1 MDIILALEKLLYSD
15 KYDINYY
22 RNILLVLQR
31 YLHCDN
37 CKWVFK
43 NGNRSTD
50 MISINDIDNEFKHS
64 IFINAN
70 DSVEEIILYNPRIV
84 DELLF
89 EYIKVFLRNIRLVDE
104 RVRFLKTDRLVGV
117 LNSHS
122 LSDLVSSNGV
132 YNNIGVCFIDCNGL
146 KYINDT
152 FGHEEGDRFLITV
165 GSCIKKYVRE
175 NEVYRKGGDEFVI
188 ICENIPQELFYSKM
202 ECIRNEIINGGYS
215 ASFGYVY
222 SNRCDKISSMIEE
235 ADKLMYVEKSK
246 YYNANNVKRR
256 K

>member
-1 MDIILALEKLLYSD
+1 MDTILALEKLLYSD

-22 RNILLVLQR
+22 RNILLTLQK

-43 NGNRSTD
+43 NGNRSAD
-50 MISINDIDNEFKHS
+50 MVSINDIDDGVKHNIS
-64 IFINAN
+64 ININGN
-70 DSVEEIILYNPRIV
+70 DEEIVLYNPKVV
-84 DELLF
+84 DDNLF
-89 EYIKVFLRNIRLVDE
+89 KYLSVFLRNIRLVDE
-104 RVRFLKTDRLVGV
+104 KIKSLKTDKVVGV

-122 LSDLVSSNGV
+122 LIDLIGSNSV

-152 FGHEEGDRFLITV
+152 FGHDEGDKFLITV
-165 GSCIKKYVRE
+165 GKCIKMYVRE
-175 NEVYRKGGDEFVI
+175 NEAYRKGGDEFVI
-188 ICENIPQELFYSKM
+188 VCEDIPQELFYSKM
-202 ECIRNEIINGGYS
+202 EFIRNEIMLHGYS

-222 SNRCDKISSMIEE
+222 SSKCDNLASMIEE
-235 ADKLMYVEKSK
+235 ADRLMYVEKSK